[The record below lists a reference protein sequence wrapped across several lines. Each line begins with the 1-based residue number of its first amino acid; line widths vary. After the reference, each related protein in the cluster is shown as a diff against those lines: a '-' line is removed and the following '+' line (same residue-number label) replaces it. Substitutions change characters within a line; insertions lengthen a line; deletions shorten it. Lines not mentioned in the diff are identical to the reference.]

1 MSERE
6 DLTPDEVQLEAMLRR
21 LAPVRLS
28 FDPIAAVYEA
38 GRNAPRASDRLWRAI
53 AGIAAIVAA
62 AAWLM
67 PSAATRS
74 QRSTV
79 EHLAFVT
86 TLPETAAPTPAP
98 AGPESI
104 ARLEQA
110 MLLHDLDGL
119 GPSRAAADD
128 KPLSANSDPDQLEK
142 DER

>member
-6 DLTPDEVQLEAMLRR
+6 DLTPDEVQLEAMLRK

-28 FDPIAAVYEA
+28 FDPIAAAYAA

-67 PSAATRS
+67 PSPAPRW

-79 EHLAFVT
+79 ERLAFVT
-86 TLPETAAPTPAP
+86 ASTEPATPIPEPAA
-98 AGPESI
+98 PESI

-110 MLLHDLDGL
+110 VLLHNLDGL

-142 DER
+142 EER